1 MEEILFKSKNR
12 RLLFSVLAI
21 IASCYFV
28 KAQSMEP
35 EVHWRQIEWP
45 MTDSETGQPVTQE
58 GSGEDW
64 WYDHKNT
71 YDANGNH
78 TGYIAVGFHY
88 GVSRLIDYDIRD
100 LDGDGTYEGC
110 YYCDATAG
118 TPVIQY
124 LESAQNMRR
133 CGRAIMMK
141 YDLHGRCKWAR
152 NYNSGEFMSVIQTS
166 DGGYLALGYTESTI
180 NAPDNIQDNY
190 SPNAPSHIG
199 PNDYL
204 YYNPGIG
211 QTLNH
216 FDSKVTSATP
226 TNTGVYTR
234 IDINNDDGGRRP
246 FLVKTD
252 AAGQIEW
259 NYQYGGQDFS
269 TQETEAFLQWVNWGD
284 IVETNDGD
292 FLLVYSTHDE
302 EAFSTSPK
310 NEQDVSYILSI
321 DQNGYVNWKS
331 QLYDNSVMIES
342 IAQHPNNSNK
352 FVVSGFKNYPS
363 YVQGNDLA
371 FNKTAVVGQFTLGSN
386 GVTQDWAINGKS
398 YREAGVAIQYPTS
411 PKKRAKSTD
420 VDYKNNGEII
430 FPYLDNC
437 VPCFGAGHNKGIG
450 KVLVLNS
457 ATGGINAML
466 DIGPVNAFDFKMA
479 ATPTSDGGFAV
490 LSSKGNYDA
499 QGNPIYSQHQ
509 DADIAPN
516 LTVELATHAQTTS
529 GSQDLNN
536 WIRYWDTDA
545 YFVKF
550 NSSNQQEWDKQVDSH
565 EDPRVAY
572 PGDLKKQECVYSL
585 SESPDGG
592 LITSGNTSHNFDDF
606 YLLKLFGDC
615 QKEITDFESPTNTA
629 NNTIEINSNTTW
641 NSNKKINSRI
651 VIDNGATLT
660 IDGATI
666 EFADSRQTG
675 ELVRVDV
682 MPGAKL
688 LLKNGATLTSIQSC
702 DFSIWRGIA
711 VYGNSS
717 LAQSFTNQG
726 SVVIEGTSTQPVTI
740 SNALE
745 GIMTKGFLTTNL
757 KAIDWTSFG
766 GIVQAEYA
774 KFENNLRDVEFM
786 RYSSYEGGIHQPNI
800 SYFNHCEFVK
810 SDEFAAARNY
820 RGGSVTMWDVQGV
833 TFTACTF
840 DNSALSLQEQNTTC
854 GIYTIDANY
863 TVTWDCN
870 NPSPNN
876 GCNNADSSYFWG
888 MKYGVRSEYTKGFA
902 TNYID
907 IHGTEFKTFN
917 GVYFGGSYGN
927 SVTRSSFYV
936 TRLGKIDYGFVPYGL
951 YLDYNTDFTAE
962 ENNFFTRGRIQDHN
976 VGFITNN
983 SGSLYNEVYNNSF
996 KGYHIGF
1003 SAQGHNN
1010 NGLAGPT
1017 VINQGL
1023 EIRCNDYEDGRYDI
1037 FVQGDP
1043 SVAWDGI
1050 RLEQGQPGASN
1061 TLAGN
1066 TFSLSGSTYSDYLS
1080 IPKSITYHHHDISL
1094 SGNLANLKPVDI
1106 LNVNNV
1112 GHVESYGKALSCPV
1126 DIAMGKTKGDLHGEI
1141 TSAKN
1146 AIATDQALLTQLMN
1160 SSNDWQLEADI
1171 LFANTQQQWLDV
1183 YADLMSQSPYLGH
1196 EVIET
1201 AILETDFPDLML
1213 RNVMLA
1219 NPDAPKNDH
1228 LMSLIYGRNMPSWIV
1243 QDILDGR
1250 SSYGAKEVIV
1260 GRISANQGV
1269 QHDAIS
1275 ELIHIYN
1282 RSTSFDG
1289 RDSIISLLSTRG
1301 ELTYRYL
1308 LIEAY
1313 LADGNHVSASA
1324 ELSAIQSE
1332 DYSGKDSV
1340 DLPAYNSWYSLLI
1353 QNAEYQENWFDLD
1366 ASDLATINSLAD
1378 TSNHNAPMLW
1388 ANNVLNLLEK
1398 KSDYKEPVYMP
1409 QTASYKTDGAATN
1422 NESIEQEIEHL
1433 KVYPNPTDQILN
1445 VVVTDAVDGIAEI
1458 YAMDGTF
1465 LLSMELTYGTAI
1477 IDVSSLS
1484 PGVYMIKSTNEKG
1497 VVHVVQFVVNR

>member
-1 MEEILFKSKNR
+1 MTVLSRIILIP
-12 RLLFSVLAI
+12 VLI
-21 IASCYFV
+21 LYSGSNSLN
-28 KAQSMEP
+28 AQSLEP

-45 MTDSETGQPVTQE
+45 MSDSETGFPVTQE

-71 YDANGNH
+71 YDINGIH
-78 TGYIAVGFHY
+78 DGYIAVGFQY
-88 GVSRLIDYDIRD
+88 GVNRILDYDVRD

-110 YYCDATAG
+110 YYCNAITSDKVAE
-118 TPVIQY
+118 Y
-124 LESAQNMRR
+124 LETDQIKRR

-152 NYNSGEFMSVIQTS
+152 NYNAGEFMSVIQTS
-166 DGGYLALGYTESTI
+166 DGGYLALGYTHTTV
-180 NAPDNIQDNY
+180 NAPINIQDNY

-204 YYNPGIG
+204 YYNPESG
-211 QTLNH
+211 QPLNH
-216 FDSKVTSATP
+216 FDCQNTSP
-226 TNTGVYTR
+226 TTGVPLAYDNR
-234 IDINNDDGGRRP
+234 GKRP

-252 AAGQIEW
+252 ANGLIEW
-259 NYQYGGQDFS
+259 NYQYGGQDFLAS
-269 TQETEAFLQWVNWGD
+269 NGENAAFSQKLSWGD
-284 IVETNDGD
+284 IVETDDGD
-292 FLLVYSTHDE
+292 FLLVYSTHDDVITI
-302 EAFSTSPK
+302 SN
-310 NEQDVSYILSI
+310 NENEHDLSYLISI
-321 DQNGYVNWKS
+321 DQNGYVNWKT
-331 QLYDNSVMIES
+331 QLYDHSVLIES
-342 IAQHPNNSNK
+342 IAQHPTNPNK
-352 FVVSGFKNYPS
+352 FAVSGLKNYPS
-363 YVQGNDLA
+363 YVQGNVLA
-371 FNKTAVVGQFTLGSN
+371 FNKTAVVGHFTVGTS
-386 GVTQDWAINGKS
+386 GITHDWTINGKS
-398 YREAGVAIQYPTS
+398 YREAGVMIQNPTS

-420 VDYKNNGEII
+420 VDYKNNGEVV

-437 VPCFGAGHNKGIG
+437 VPCFGAGHNEGVG

-457 ATGGINAML
+457 SNGGINAML

-509 DADIAPN
+509 DLDIGPN
-516 LTVELATHAQTTS
+516 LTAPLADMTQNAQ
-529 GSQDLNN
+529 GSQQLNN

-550 NSSNQQEWDKQVDSH
+550 NSSNQQEWDKKVDSH
-565 EDPRVAY
+565 DNPRVAY

-615 QKEITDFESPTNTA
+615 QKEVSGYETPTNSTD
-629 NNTIEINSNTTW
+629 NTIEINSNTTW
-641 NSNKKINSRI
+641 NSSKKINSRV

-666 EFADSRQTG
+666 EFADFRQTG
-675 ELVRVDV
+675 ELVRIDV

-688 LLKNGATLTSIQSC
+688 LLKNGAKLTSIQSC
-702 DFSIWRGIA
+702 PFSVWNGIA

-717 LAQSFTNQG
+717 LAQSFPNQG
-726 SVVIEGTSTQPVTI
+726 AVVIEGASSQQVVI
-740 SNALE
+740 ENAIDA
-745 GIMTKGFLTTNL
+745 IMTKGFLSNNL

-766 GIVQAEYA
+766 GIIQAEYA
-774 KFENNLRDVEFM
+774 RFENNLRDVEFM

-833 TFTACTF
+833 EFTACTF
-840 DNSALSLQEQNTTC
+840 DNTALSLQEQNTTC

-863 TVTWDCN
+863 TVTWDCQ
-870 NPSPNN
+870 NPNPNA
-876 GCNNADSSYFWG
+876 GCSNADSSYFWG

-917 GVYFGGSYGN
+917 GVYFGGAYGN

-936 TRLGKIDYGFVPYGL
+936 TRLDEFEYGFIPYGL
-951 YLDYNTDFTAE
+951 YLDYNTGFTTE
-962 ENNFFTRGRIQDHN
+962 ENKFYSRGLLQNHN
-976 VGFITNN
+976 VGFVANN
-983 SGSLYNEVYNNSF
+983 SGSLHNEIYNNSF
-996 KGYHIGF
+996 KSFHVGL
-1003 SAQGHNN
+1003 SAQGNNN
-1010 NGLAGPT
+1010 NGLSDPLQ
-1017 VINQGL
+1017 NLYNDGL
-1023 EIRCNDYEDGRYDI
+1023 ELRCNDFEFGRYDI

-1043 SVAWDGI
+1043 TVAWDGI
-1050 RLEQGQPGASN
+1050 KLEQGQPGANS

-1066 TFSLSGSTYSDYLS
+1066 TFSLFGSTNSDYLS
-1080 IPKSITYHHHDISL
+1080 FPNSITYHHHKVGYL
-1094 SGNLANLKPVDI
+1094 GNPTNLKPVDI

-1112 GHVESYGKALSCPV
+1112 GHLFWYSKSASCPV
-1126 DIAMGKTKGDLHGEI
+1126 DIAMGKTNGDLHDEI
-1141 TSAKN
+1141 TAAQN
-1146 AIATDQALLTQLMN
+1146 AISTDHALLTQLMN

-1171 LFANTQQQWLDV
+1171 LFANTQQEWLDI
-1183 YADLMSQSPYLGH
+1183 YTDLMNQSPYLGH

-1219 NPDAPKNDH
+1219 NPDAPKSEY
-1228 LMSLIYGRNMPSWIV
+1228 LMNLIYARNMPSWIV

-1250 SSYGAKEVIV
+1250 SSYGAKEVLI
-1260 GRISANQGV
+1260 GRISSNEGV
-1269 QHDAIS
+1269 QHDAIA
-1275 ELIHIYN
+1275 ELIRVYN
-1282 RSTSFDG
+1282 RATTYDG
-1289 RDSIISLLSTRG
+1289 RDSTIALLSTRD
-1301 ELTYRYL
+1301 ELAYRYL

-1313 LADGNHVSASA
+1313 LANGDYSSATN
-1324 ELSAIQSE
+1324 ELSAIYAE
-1332 DYSGKDSV
+1332 DHSGKDSL
-1340 DLPAYNSWYSLLI
+1340 DLSAYYSWYTLLI
-1353 QNAEYQENWFDLD
+1353 QNTENQETWFDID
-1366 ASDLATINSLAD
+1366 ASQMATINTLAD

-1388 ANNVLNLLEK
+1388 ASQVLNLIDE
-1398 KSDYKEPVYMP
+1398 KSDYAEPVYMP
-1409 QTASYKTDGAATN
+1409 QSASYKTDGTSAR
-1422 NESIEQEIEHL
+1422 NESMEEEIESL
-1433 KVYPNPTDQILN
+1433 KVYPNPAEDVLN
-1445 VVVTDAVDGIAEI
+1445 VVVTDAIEGIAEI

-1465 LLSMELTYGTAI
+1465 IMSKDLSYGSAI
-1477 IDVSSLS
+1477 IDVSGLA
-1484 PGVYMIKSTNEKG
+1484 PGVYMVKTTNEAG
-1497 VVHVVQFVVNR
+1497 EINVVQIVVNR

>member
-1 MEEILFKSKNR
+1 MKSNLLLRMTGVMALF
-12 RLLFSVLAI
+12 LIAFSI
-21 IASCYFV
+21 IPNSIN
-28 KAQSMEP
+28 AQSIEP
-35 EVHWRQIEWP
+35 EIHWRQIEWQ
-45 MTDSETGQPVTQE
+45 MTDSETGLPVTQE

-71 YDANGNH
+71 YDDNGNH

-88 GVSRLIDYDIRD
+88 GISRLIDYDIRD

-110 YYCDATAG
+110 YYCDAAAA
-118 TPVIQY
+118 TPVIEY
-124 LESAQNMRR
+124 LETAQIKRR
-133 CGRAIMMK
+133 CGRAVMMK
-141 YDLHGRCKWAR
+141 YDVHGRCRWAR
-152 NYNSGEFMSVIQTS
+152 NYNAGEFMSVIQTS
-166 DGGYLALGYTESTI
+166 DGGYLALGYTHSTI
-180 NAPDNIQDNY
+180 NAPDDIQDNY

-204 YYNPGIG
+204 YYNPEIG
-211 QTLNH
+211 QALNH
-216 FDSKVTSATP
+216 FDCQNTSI
-226 TNTGVYTR
+226 TNNDPGVY
-234 IDINNDDGGRRP
+234 DSKGKRP

-252 AAGQIEW
+252 ENGLIEW
-259 NYQYGGQDFS
+259 SYQYGGQDFS
-269 TQETEAFLQWVNWGD
+269 TFQGENAAFSQKISWGD
-284 IVETNDGD
+284 IVETDDGD
-292 FLLVYSTHDE
+292 FLLVYSTHDDVITI
-302 EAFSTSPK
+302 SN
-310 NEQDVSYILSI
+310 NENEHYLSYILSI
-321 DQNGYVNWKS
+321 DQNGYVNWKT
-331 QLYDNSVMIES
+331 QLYDHTVLIES
-342 IAQHPNNSNK
+342 IAQSPINSNK
-352 FVVSGFKNYPS
+352 FAVSGLKNYPTPPTS
-363 YVQGNDLA
+363 PFAGA
-371 FNKTAVVGQFTLGSN
+371 FNKSAVVGQFTLTSN
-386 GVTQDWAINGKS
+386 GISHDWSINGKN
-398 YREAGVAIQYPTS
+398 YREAGSVLQNPTVFN
-411 PKKRAKSTD
+411 KRAKSTD
-420 VDYKNNGEII
+420 VDYKINGEVI
-430 FPYLDNC
+430 FPFLDDC
-437 VPCFGAGHNKGIG
+437 SPCFGAGHNEGTG
-450 KVLVLNS
+450 KVFVLNS
-457 ATGGINAML
+457 TNGSINMML

-479 ATPTSDGGFAV
+479 TTPTSDGGFAV

-509 DADIAPN
+509 DPDIAPN
-516 LTVELATHAQTTS
+516 LTAELATHAQTAS

-565 EDPRVAY
+565 EDPRAAY

-592 LITSGNTSHNFDDF
+592 LITSGNTSHNFDDY

-615 QKEITDFESPTNTA
+615 QKEVSGYESPTNTSD
-629 NNTIEINSNTTW
+629 NVIEINSSTTW
-641 NSNKKINSRI
+641 NSNKKINSRV

-666 EFADSRQTG
+666 EFADFRQTG

-688 LLKNGATLTSIQSC
+688 LLKNGAKLTSIQSC
-702 DFSIWRGIA
+702 SFSVWNGIA
-711 VYGNSS
+711 VYGNST

-726 SVVIEGTSTQPVTI
+726 AVIIEGTANQQVVIE
-740 SNALE
+740 NAIDA
-745 GIMTKGFLTTNL
+745 IMTKGFLSSNL

-774 KFENNLRDVEFM
+774 RFENNLRDVEFM
-786 RYSSYEGGIHQPNI
+786 RYSSHEGGIHQPNI
-800 SYFNHCEFVK
+800 SYFNHCEFIK

-833 TFTACTF
+833 EFAACTF
-840 DNSALSLQEQNTTC
+840 DNTALSLQEQNTTC

-917 GVYFGGSYGN
+917 GVYFGGAYGN

-936 TRLGKIDYGFVPYGL
+936 TRLGKVNYGFVPYGL
-951 YLDYNTDFTAE
+951 YLDYNTGFTAE
-962 ENNFFTRGRIQDHN
+962 ENKFFTRGRIQDHN
-976 VGFITNN
+976 VGFIANN

-996 KGYHIGF
+996 SGYHIGF

-1010 NGLAGPT
+1010 NGLYNPAQG
-1017 VINQGL
+1017 VYNYGL
-1023 EIRCNDYEDGRYDI
+1023 EIRCNDYEEGRYDI
-1037 FVQGDP
+1037 FVQGNP
-1043 SVAWDGI
+1043 SLPWEGI
-1050 RLEQGQPGASN
+1050 KKEQGQPGATH

-1080 IPKSITYHHHDISL
+1080 YPSSITYHHHDISL
-1094 SGNLANLKPVDI
+1094 SGNPSNLEPVDI
-1106 LNVNNV
+1106 LNVNKV
-1112 GHVESYGKALSCPV
+1112 GHTEFYSKALSCPV

-1141 TSAKN
+1141 TTAQN

-1160 SSNDWQLEADI
+1160 SSNNWQLEADI

-1196 EVIET
+1196 EIIET

-1228 LMSLIYGRNMPSWIV
+1228 LMNLIYGRNMPSWIV

-1260 GRISANQGV
+1260 GRISANQGI
-1269 QHDAIS
+1269 QHEAIS

-1282 RSTSFDG
+1282 RATSFDG
-1289 RDSIISLLSTRG
+1289 RDSIISLLSTRD

-1313 LADGNHVSASA
+1313 LADGNHSSAST

-1332 DYSGKDSV
+1332 DHSGKDSV
-1340 DLPAYNSWYSLLI
+1340 DLPAYNSWYSLLV
-1353 QNAEYQENWFDLD
+1353 QMAEYQETWFDMD
-1366 ASDLATINSLAD
+1366 ASDLATVNSLAD

-1398 KSDYKEPVYMP
+1398 KSDYLEPVYMP
-1409 QTASYKTDGAATN
+1409 QTASYKTDGSVASNTA
-1422 NESIEQEIEHL
+1422 IEQEIEYL

-1445 VVVTDAVDGIAEI
+1445 VVVTDAVDGRAEV

-1465 LLSMELTYGTAI
+1465 LLSTELTFGSAI
-1477 IDVSSLS
+1477 IDVSSLT
-1484 PGVYMIKSTNEKG
+1484 PGVYMVKSTNEAG
-1497 VVHVVQFVVNR
+1497 VVHVVQFVISR

>member
-1 MEEILFKSKNR
+1 MEEILYKSKNR
-12 RLLFSVLAI
+12 RFLFSMLAF
-21 IASCYFV
+21 IASLNFTN
-28 KAQSMEP
+28 AQSIEP

-45 MTDSETGQPVTQE
+45 MSDSETGLPVTQE

-71 YDANGNH
+71 YDANGIH

-88 GVSRLIDYDIRD
+88 GINRIIDYDIRD
-100 LDGDGTYEGC
+100 LDGNGTYEGC
-110 YYCDATAG
+110 YHCDATAG
-118 TPVIQY
+118 TPVIEY
-124 LESAQNMRR
+124 LESAQVMRR
-133 CGRAIMMK
+133 CGRAVMMK
-141 YDLHGRCKWAR
+141 YDNHGRCKWAR
-152 NYNSGEFMSVIQTS
+152 NYNAGEFMSVIQTS
-166 DGGYLALGYTESTI
+166 DGGYLALGYTHSTI
-180 NAPDNIQDNY
+180 NAPDDVQDNY

-204 YYNPGIG
+204 YYNPEIG
-211 QTLNH
+211 QALNH
-216 FDSKVTSATP
+216 FDCQNTSI
-226 TNTGVYTR
+226 TNNDPGVY
-234 IDINNDDGGRRP
+234 DSKGKRP

-252 AAGQIEW
+252 ENGLIEW
-259 NYQYGGQDFS
+259 SYQYGGQDFS
-269 TQETEAFLQWVNWGD
+269 TFQGENAAFSQKISWGD
-284 IVETNDGD
+284 IVETDDGD
-292 FLLVYSTHDE
+292 FLLVYSTHDDVITI
-302 EAFSTSPK
+302 SN
-310 NEQDVSYILSI
+310 NENEHYLSYILSI
-321 DQNGYVNWKS
+321 DQNGYVNWKT
-331 QLYDNSVMIES
+331 QLYDHTVLIES
-342 IAQHPNNSNK
+342 IAQSPVNSNK
-352 FVVSGFKNYPS
+352 FAVSGLKNYPS
-363 YVQGNDLA
+363 YVQGNSLA
-371 FNKTAVVGQFTLGSN
+371 FNKSALVGQFTLTANGISN
-386 GVTQDWAINGKS
+386 DWTINGKG
-398 YREAGVAIQYPTS
+398 YREAGVVIQNPTA
-411 PKKRAKSTD
+411 PKKRAKSSD
-420 VDYKNNGEII
+420 VDYKNNGDII

-437 VPCFGAGHNKGIG
+437 LPCFGAGHNTGIG

-457 ATGGINAML
+457 ATGGINALL

-490 LSSKGNYDA
+490 LSSKGIYDA
-499 QGNPIYSQHQ
+499 QGIHTPSTHQ
-509 DADIAPN
+509 DQDIASN
-516 LTVELATHAQTTS
+516 LTPELTS
-529 GSQDLNN
+529 MITSNPTQLDN

-550 NSSNQQEWDKQVDSH
+550 NASNQQEWDKQVDSH
-565 EDPRVAY
+565 ENPREAY

-585 SESPDGG
+585 SESADGG

-615 QKEITDFESPTNTA
+615 QKEVSGYESPTNTTD
-629 NNTIEINSNTTW
+629 NTIEINTNTSW
-641 NSNKKINSRI
+641 NSNKKINSRVI
-651 VIDNGATLT
+651 IDNGATLT

-702 DFSIWRGIA
+702 EFSIWNGIA

-745 GIMTKGFLTTNL
+745 GIMTKGFLSTDL

-774 KFENNLRDVEFM
+774 RFENNLRDVEFM

-840 DNSALSLQEQNTTC
+840 DNSSLSLQEQNTTC

-917 GVYFGGSYGN
+917 GVYFGGAYGN

-936 TRLGKIDYGFVPYGL
+936 TRLGKVDYGFVPYGL
-951 YLDYNTDFTAE
+951 YLDYNTGFTAE
-962 ENNFFTRGRIQDHN
+962 ENKFFTRGRIQDHN
-976 VGFITNN
+976 VGFIANN
-983 SGSLYNEVYNNSF
+983 SGSLNNEVYNNSF
-996 KGYHIGF
+996 KGYHVGF

-1010 NGLAGPT
+1010 NGVTGPNK
-1017 VINQGL
+1017 INQGL

-1050 RLEQGQPGASN
+1050 RLEQGQPGATY

-1066 TFSLSGSTYSDYLS
+1066 TFSLAGSTYNDYLNF
-1080 IPKSITYHHHDISL
+1080 PNSITYHHHDISL
-1094 SGNLANLKPVDI
+1094 SGNPSSLEPVDI
-1106 LNVNNV
+1106 LNVNKV
-1112 GHVESYGKALSCPV
+1112 KHLFAYSKSGSCPV
-1126 DIAMGKTKGDLHGEI
+1126 GIAMGKTKGDLHGEI
-1141 TSAKN
+1141 TTAQN
-1146 AIATDQALLTQLMN
+1146 AIAADQALLTQLMN
-1160 SSNDWQLEADI
+1160 SSNNWQLEADI

-1228 LMSLIYGRNMPSWIV
+1228 LMNLIYGRNMPSWIV

-1260 GRISANQGV
+1260 GRISANQGI
-1269 QHDAIS
+1269 QHEAIS

-1282 RSTSFDG
+1282 RATTFDG
-1289 RDSIISLLSTRG
+1289 RDSIISLLSTRD

-1313 LADGNHVSASA
+1313 LSDGNHVSASA
-1324 ELSAIQSE
+1324 ELSAILSE
-1332 DYSGKDSV
+1332 DHSGKDSV

-1366 ASDLATINSLAD
+1366 ASDLATISSLAD

-1398 KSDYKEPVYMP
+1398 KSDYTEPVHMP
-1409 QTASYKTDGAATN
+1409 QTASYKTGGTATN
-1422 NESIEQEIEHL
+1422 NESIEQEIEYL

-1445 VVVTDAVDGIAEI
+1445 VVVTDAVDGRAEI

-1465 LLSMELTYGTAI
+1465 LLSTELTYGTAI